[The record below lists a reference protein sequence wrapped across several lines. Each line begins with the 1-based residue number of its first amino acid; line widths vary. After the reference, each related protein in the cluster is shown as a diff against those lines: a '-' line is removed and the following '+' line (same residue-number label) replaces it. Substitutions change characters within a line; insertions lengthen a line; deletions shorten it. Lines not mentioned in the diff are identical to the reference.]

1 MGVFVIVESPPS
13 APTPADLPADPV
25 NASAPQPDPLI
36 HWSRSFTSAK
46 DEAAIRAAIAR
57 IHEELWPMPADELDA
72 LVRRYW
78 DGGDATLTGLTF
90 GIGNDGF
97 ITAPSNLRVV
107 LLDALTRLAPD
118 EAAAFGR
125 EWLPKVTDHDEW
137 ATLLR
142 AVAFLIPSG
151 DQSDEFHPFLVEQVR
166 RRLQDPAWLAQP
178 GAGFLEAFDAASH
191 LADGMIYNDMAGILH
206 QRGASESARNAAL
219 LALQE
224 VAQNQ
229 PYRFVGHI
237 LAEPDFLAA
246 DPALRGTLLA
256 SADVRTREMTAAL
269 EEYFLESE
277 LPTEELHAFALSF
290 PRREWSS
297 GARLLTSTRHVA
309 IPATDLPAQYQAAAA
324 LLEQIARV
332 RTDLDDDTLALL
344 EKRAA
349 FARSLA
355 DEAFQG
361 LTE

>member
-1 MGVFVIVESPPS
+1 MLEKWRRAFSSAQDESS
-13 APTPADLPADPV
+13 V
-25 NASAPQPDPLI
+25 
-36 HWSRSFTSAK
+36 
-46 DEAAIRAAIAR
+46 RAAIALVHDEVWR
-57 IHEELWPMPADELDA
+57 LPPDELDA

-97 ITAPSNLRVV
+97 ITDPTSLRVV
-107 LLDALTRLAPD
+107 LLDVLTRLAPD

-125 EWLPKVTDHDEW
+125 DWLPKTTDPDEW
-137 ATLLR
+137 AALLR
-142 AVAFLIPSG
+142 AAAFLIPTG
-151 DQSDEFHPFLVEQVR
+151 DRSDESHPFLVEQVR
-166 RRLQDPAWLAQP
+166 RRLQDPAWLADP
-178 GAGFLEAFDAASH
+178 SAGFLEAFDAASH
-191 LADGMIYNDMAGILH
+191 LADGMVYNDLAGILH
-206 QRGASESARNAAL
+206 RRDASEPARRAAL

-224 VAQNQ
+224 AAQNQ

-256 SADVRTREMTAAL
+256 SADVRTREMTASL

-324 LLEQIARV
+324 LLEQIAQV

-361 LTE
+361 LRE